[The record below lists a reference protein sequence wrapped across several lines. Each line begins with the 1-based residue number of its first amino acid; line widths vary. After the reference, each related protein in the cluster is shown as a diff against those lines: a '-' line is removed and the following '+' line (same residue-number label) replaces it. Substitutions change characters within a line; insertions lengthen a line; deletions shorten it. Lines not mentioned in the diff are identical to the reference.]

1 MWLIFNYKDM
11 YEGLTSNVRT
21 LKHGELHRILIDLKK
36 TYDGSS
42 VNRIVIEDLGKESCS
57 CGSYSTIKTCMRD

>member
-1 MWLIFNYKDM
+1 MERYQSKD
-11 YEGLTSNVRT
+11 
-21 LKHGELHRILIDLKK
+21 GELHMILIDLKK

-42 VNRIVIEDLGKESCS
+42 VNRIDIEDLGKESCS